1 MHGQNCVMVCRSQS
15 GLIDERIVQE
25 VLKTTVKLMNYYGDE
40 NIYHLL
46 MIYHDNVRQWID
58 KGVFEFTADH
68 ASILI
73 HALQLYHKDE
83 NDGSRLAVELMP
95 YIMNSG
101 IQVIDVFDCD
111 PSTVT
116 DMIRIAQLFPH
127 DIGIPL
133 LPILIDLVNER
144 AEKLTYGMYKQLL
157 KMSYDF
163 SSNELFDAIVQNLG

>member
-1 MHGQNCVMVCRSQS
+1 M
-15 GLIDERIVQE
+15 
-25 VLKTTVKLMNYYGDE
+25 YFY
-40 NIYHLL
+40 
-46 MIYHDNVRQWID
+46 
-58 KGVFEFTADH
+58 TA
-68 ASILI
+68 
-73 HALQLYHKDE
+73 
-83 NDGSRLAVELMP
+83 SRLAVELMP

-133 LPILIDLVNER
+133 LSILIDLVNER

-163 SSNELFDAIVQNLG
+163 SSNELFDAIVQNLC